1 METVTKIVSE
11 FGRKGHPLGKSI
23 YREDV
28 PSLVF
33 HLRQR
38 LGMSDSELDLTP
50 VSLKRLE
57 EKLIEKSQEKWSEI
71 YSQEE
76 IVQFVR
82 EISAYVGEV
91 LVIHAGCKWEPLG
104 TLWSTHLVI
113 DGNVKVTKEGRSR
126 FVPSVALPLGAIGAV
141 ALDMVSVGKK
151 PMLYRDYLSAK
162 KKSVKEELKNVKK

>member
-1 METVTKIVSE
+1 M
-11 FGRKGHPLGKSI
+11 
-23 YREDV
+23 
-28 PSLVF
+28 
-33 HLRQR
+33 
-38 LGMSDSELDLTP
+38 P

-57 EKLIEKSQEKWSEI
+57 EKLIEMSQKKWSET

-91 LVIHAGCKWEPLG
+91 LVIHAGCKWKPLG

-113 DGNVKVTKEGRSR
+113 EGNVKVTKEGRSR
-126 FVPSVALPLGAIGAV
+126 FVPSVAIPLGAIGAV

-151 PMLYRDYLSAK
+151 PMLYREYLSAK
-162 KKSVKEELKNVKK
+162 KKSVKEELKIVNK

>member
-38 LGMSDSELDLTP
+38 LGMSDSELDLMP

-57 EKLIEKSQEKWSEI
+57 EKLIEMSQDKWCET

-91 LVIHAGCKWEPLG
+91 LVIHAECKWESLG

-113 DGNVKVTKEGRSR
+113 EGNVKVTKEGRSR
-126 FVPSVALPLGAIGAV
+126 FVPSVAIPLGAIGAV

-151 PMLYRDYLSAK
+151 PMLYREYLSAK
-162 KKSVKEELKNVKK
+162 KKSVKEELKNVNK